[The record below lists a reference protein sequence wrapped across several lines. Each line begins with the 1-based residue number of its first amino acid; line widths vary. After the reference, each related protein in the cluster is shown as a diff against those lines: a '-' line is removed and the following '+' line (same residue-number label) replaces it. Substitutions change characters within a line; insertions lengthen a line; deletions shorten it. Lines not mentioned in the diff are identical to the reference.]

1 MDYFR
6 ERLRQS
12 PNWYRR
18 MWMDEMMTRI
28 INGMCPW
35 NPGYTENQLR
45 YAFEHL
51 KESGIYEMEFFGDMM
66 IAGIACG
73 IKKRILIFNTSENL
87 LHDPIYV
94 VDPNYF
100 DVMIEIDDSTPVV
113 VAYNNYHY
121 ESLHQYMTMITGNYK
136 IRTFLHSRQI

>member
-1 MDYFR
+1 
-6 ERLRQS
+6 
-12 PNWYRR
+12 
-18 MWMDEMMTRI
+18 
-28 INGMCPW
+28 
-35 NPGYTENQLR
+35 
-45 YAFEHL
+45 
-51 KESGIYEMEFFGDMM
+51 M
-66 IAGIACG
+66 IVGIACG
-73 IKKRILIFNTSENL
+73 IQKRILIFNTSENL